1 MEIVNR
7 PVSEWCLSSELNQS
21 RICDSNK
28 KIEYQFDF
36 PYWFFILLAS
46 KKWLVKIQFD
56 LWNFCQY
63 HITPRLNKTSPVW
76 KVQRQMLLRLDQMAK
91 PLLVRQGLKAKTI
104 ISARILGDTSAINAK
119 RCNGM
124 LFLFFLS
131 LQVIL
136 PKESE
141 FIEMRVQKAFNK
153 QQTANKYQSQ

>member
-1 MEIVNR
+1 
-7 PVSEWCLSSELNQS
+7 
-21 RICDSNK
+21 
-28 KIEYQFDF
+28 
-36 PYWFFILLAS
+36 
-46 KKWLVKIQFD
+46 
-56 LWNFCQY
+56 
-63 HITPRLNKTSPVW
+63 
-76 KVQRQMLLRLDQMAK
+76 MLLRLDQMAK

>member
-1 MEIVNR
+1 
-7 PVSEWCLSSELNQS
+7 
-21 RICDSNK
+21 
-28 KIEYQFDF
+28 
-36 PYWFFILLAS
+36 
-46 KKWLVKIQFD
+46 
-56 LWNFCQY
+56 
-63 HITPRLNKTSPVW
+63 
-76 KVQRQMLLRLDQMAK
+76 MLLRLDQMAK

-141 FIEMRVQKAFNK
+141 FKMRVQKAFNK